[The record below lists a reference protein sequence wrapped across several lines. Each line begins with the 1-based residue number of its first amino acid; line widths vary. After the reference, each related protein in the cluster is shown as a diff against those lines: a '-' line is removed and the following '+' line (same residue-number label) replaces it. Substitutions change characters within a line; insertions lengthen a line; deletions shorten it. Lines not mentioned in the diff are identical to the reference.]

1 MSLGDYLEMEL
12 VELTEDF
19 ATVRMPV
26 NEKTRQP
33 FGFLHGGASVAL
45 AEQTASIAATKH
57 VSAEEIVFGL
67 EINANHISSVQDG
80 YVLATATPIH
90 IGRTTHVWQVEVRSE
105 EAEDRLLCIS
115 RCTLAVK
122 LKR

>member
-1 MSLGDYLEMEL
+1 MSLGEYLEMDL
-12 VELTEDF
+12 VELTKDS

-26 NEKTRQP
+26 NEKTQQP

-45 AEQTASIAATKH
+45 AEQTASIAATEH
-57 VSAEEIVFGL
+57 ITANEIAFGL
-67 EINANHISSVQDG
+67 EINANHISSIQEG

-90 IGRTTHVWQVEVRSE
+90 IGRTTHVWQVEIRSE
-105 EAEDRLLCIS
+105 ADNKLIAIS

-122 LKR
+122 QKRT